1 MPKRSPATRGATQ
14 HQKQKSFEL
23 VRPETA
29 IDSET
34 SSTEVTK
41 DVESEKSAV
50 PAITSQSKEKQV
62 VEKNSTDTKESV
74 PSSSNTTTAKASA
87 SARLAARRQ
96 ATLRAQQQRSASA
109 MITPEHFAYVKR
121 DLALIGTLAVVFF
134 ATIIVL
140 YFVLL

>member
-1 MPKRSPATRGATQ
+1 MPKRSSATRGATQ
-14 HQKQKSFEL
+14 RQKQKSFEL
-23 VRPETA
+23 IRPATA
-29 IDSET
+29 IDPET
-34 SSTEVTK
+34 SSTET
-41 DVESEKSAV
+41 DVE
-50 PAITSQSKEKQV
+50 P
-62 VEKNSTDTKESV
+62 EKNVVSTTTPQPKENRVSEEISTDTKENV
-74 PSSSNTTTAKASA
+74 PLSTSSTTAKASA

-134 ATIIVL
+134 TTIIVL